1 MPAAPYGT
9 IGVMTARQL
18 PRTFAVV
25 AAGGRGSRMGGVD
38 KPALE
43 VAGRRLLD
51 TALEAVASAD
61 RVVVVG
67 PPRGELPESIM
78 QVRESPAGAGPV
90 AAVAAGLLATA
101 PDDADIVVLL
111 AADLPDVTAATID
124 ALVARVV
131 ETDAPAAVAID
142 DDGRLQFLLAA
153 WRADALRDALDSVDV
168 TDAAMKQLLP
178 HSFAAVRVPNCGD
191 LDTRE
196 DLDRARAAARW
207 DLGAARAAIARA
219 VAPLEPTERAT
230 VDALGC
236 VLATPL
242 VAAAAHPP
250 ADRSAMDG
258 YAVAGAPPWRPLA
271 DVVTAGG
278 ASTVVL
284 EPGDAVRIA
293 TGAVLPDGA
302 ERVVRDE
309 HLDVTDSLVTPLPGN
324 ADGDDTRRIGED
336 WHAGAH
342 LAPAGTVVSPAVLST
357 ALSAEVPS
365 LAVRGPLRV
374 RTILSGDE
382 IRTSGP
388 LARGE
393 TRDAVGPVVASFV
406 RACGAEALEVTHLRD
421 TAADVDALFSGPC
434 DADVLAVVGGTGGG
448 AADRLRDAI
457 TRAGGEIVVGR
468 VRCRPGGSQLTAV
481 LPDGRV
487 VLGLPGNP
495 FAAIATLVTILP
507 AVVDAALAAEPSR
520 RRGIVHVDDAA
531 DGARIVAVDALPDGT
546 WHVRRGHGTATL
558 VGLVG
563 AAAFAVVPP
572 LARGDVVCEIVPLP

>member
-1 MPAAPYGT
+1 
-9 IGVMTARQL
+9 MTARQL

-242 VAAAAHPP
+242 
-250 ADRSAMDG
+250 
-258 YAVAGAPPWRPLA
+258 
-271 DVVTAGG
+271 
-278 ASTVVL
+278 
-284 EPGDAVRIA
+284 
-293 TGAVLPDGA
+293 
-302 ERVVRDE
+302 
-309 HLDVTDSLVTPLPGN
+309 
-324 ADGDDTRRIGED
+324 
-336 WHAGAH
+336 
-342 LAPAGTVVSPAVLST
+342 
-357 ALSAEVPS
+357 
-365 LAVRGPLRV
+365 
-374 RTILSGDE
+374 
-382 IRTSGP
+382 
-388 LARGE
+388 
-393 TRDAVGPVVASFV
+393 
-406 RACGAEALEVTHLRD
+406 
-421 TAADVDALFSGPC
+421 
-434 DADVLAVVGGTGGG
+434 
-448 AADRLRDAI
+448 
-457 TRAGGEIVVGR
+457 
-468 VRCRPGGSQLTAV
+468 
-481 LPDGRV
+481 
-487 VLGLPGNP
+487 
-495 FAAIATLVTILP
+495 
-507 AVVDAALAAEPSR
+507 
-520 RRGIVHVDDAA
+520 
-531 DGARIVAVDALPDGT
+531 
-546 WHVRRGHGTATL
+546 
-558 VGLVG
+558 
-563 AAAFAVVPP
+563 
-572 LARGDVVCEIVPLP
+572 